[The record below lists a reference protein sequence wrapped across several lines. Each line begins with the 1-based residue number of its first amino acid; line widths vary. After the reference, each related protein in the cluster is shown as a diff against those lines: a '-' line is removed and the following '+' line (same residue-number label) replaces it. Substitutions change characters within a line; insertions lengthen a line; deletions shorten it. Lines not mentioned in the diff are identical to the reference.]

1 MIKIKF
7 NAFFLFFIAVKEKT
21 TAYEEI
27 RLVIL
32 GKTGSGKSATGN
44 SILGKNCFTSTISG
58 VSVTRKCEQSTAIRF
73 NRKFTIVDTPGIF
86 DTSETNDAIQNEI
99 YRCIG
104 ITSPGPHAFI
114 LVLPLSSRYTPEEQ
128 SSIDHFVK
136 YFGENMYNYIVVLFT
151 RKDELDAHKKT
162 LKDHL
167 ENNCPPNL
175 KLFIK
180 SCGGRAIAF
189 DNNVADEKQE
199 KQVKELLDIVLNNV
213 QNNNGKYYT
222 NEMYERAEE
231 EIKKKENERIE
242 KERKERE
249 KEYNEIKMKCTED
262 FNKKLAEE
270 MKRTE
275 EFQRNLNELIQI
287 QHKQGSRNES
297 LQKTIKDYEKKMA
310 ESTGKQQEEAK
321 KTLESTRKELKEN
334 RQERQKLIEVIQDLQ
349 NKVDQ
354 SKKDQ
359 DKMKDDHK
367 KEKEDLTKEMEEQNT
382 KTIETIRTEVRKEI
396 VNNLGFFARNC
407 SIM

>member
-1 MIKIKF
+1 MS
-7 NAFFLFFIAVKEKT
+7 FLSFIAVKEET
-21 TAYEEI
+21 ITHEEI

-44 SILGKNCFTSTISG
+44 SILGKDYFTSTISG
-58 VSVTRKCEQSTAIRF
+58 ISITRKCEQSSAIRF

-86 DTSETNDAIQNEI
+86 DTSETNEAIQNEI

-180 SCGGRAIAF
+180 SCGGRTIAF
-189 DNNVADEKQE
+189 DNNVTDEKQE
-199 KQVKELLDIVLNNV
+199 KQVKELLDIVLKNV
-213 QNNNGKYYT
+213 ENNNGKYYT

-231 EIKKKENERIE
+231 EIKKREKERIE
-242 KERKERE
+242 DERKKRE
-249 KEYNEIKMKCTED
+249 EEHNEIKMKCTED

-270 MKRTE
+270 KKKTE
-275 EFQRNLNELIQI
+275 IFQFKLDELLN
-287 QHKQGSRNES
+287 N
-297 LQKTIKDYEKKMA
+297 QKKLERKNNHMERTIKDYETKMV
-310 ESTGKQQEEAK
+310 ESSGKQQEEAK
-321 KTLESTRKELKEN
+321 IELESARRERDEN
-334 RQERQKLIEVIQDLQ
+334 RQEKQKLIEVIHDYQ
-349 NKVDQ
+349 
-354 SKKDQ
+354 KKIDKSEEDQ
-359 DKMKDDHK
+359 DKIKDDHK
-367 KEKEDLTKEMEEQNT
+367 TEKEDLAKNLQKQMEEQN
-382 KTIETIRTEVRKEI
+382 KQTIETVRTEVREEI
-396 VNNLGFFARNC
+396 VKNLGFFARNC